1 MTEDLI
7 LNNPWLARFFA
18 APNQLEWS
26 AIVGGTVNPEIGHY
40 LRPWLQLLDQPE
52 GRAPIILPF
61 VRNDTVTGWYA
72 TTRDAKGGRELGS
85 EIRAWLG
92 PTFLDLFEMAP
103 IDRDPMAGAMRERSG
118 GSVWR
123 FSGSD
128 AASNRKIVQRLDDF
142 AVLLAR
148 RPALKST
155 FRRPVGAIRGEF
167 ERALLAR
174 DAARAE
180 ALIAELKATGRL
192 NEENLKYLDVRLSAG
207 LGLWPQIARDHW
219 LIRTLCDL
227 TLPPQIQSD
236 LIEALY
242 RTYVEESE
250 ALNDPSETRGRFDLH
265 IAKRYPRLF
274 ASRRGIRTPRVVK
287 SFLLFEQLQPS
298 PSVALIAELFA
309 LLPDN
314 CKRGISIEQI
324 DIQQPPAIDEST
336 ADEAF
341 DDGQFDRA
349 FAYYRV
355 LPITKKS
362 ISRMIH
368 CVNFIDTPES
378 RQDFLAAID
387 GADHQI
393 IESLTAAVREK
404 LIILQSPPVPSAP
417 TELLFPTVATM
428 SEAETPLGWVK
439 WAEDLAHGRD
449 LAGLEL
455 AVQNAATWDTEP
467 FESEALS
474 RQFADLLGNLGGE
487 AAAVARRSVPQVFG
501 SFFPIGLDP
510 TIGTKPIASVLFYL
524 IAVDERL
531 SAADLELLAQ
541 LLSHLLTLGM
551 AEGEYLSTIQ
561 DLSEIQDRI
570 RSYKH
575 LPWSLDICET
585 LAIAPAPS
593 EVARAAR
600 VEFFVKIVGQ
610 SQAFAHRIGPP
621 DMLPIEFLAQD
632 FGVGPDAL
640 TSLRRTEEAD
650 QQSAS
655 LPDLNGKTIGIYTLA
670 ETAGGRAKAALEQ
683 MFPGCVVEVN
693 SDTVATAKLRHLAQR
708 ADLFV
713 FAWKSSSH
721 AAFYCI
727 KEALPTGEPIWAP
740 GKGTAS
746 ILRAVLDSLH

>member
-1 MTEDLI
+1 MREDLI
-7 LNNPWLARFFA
+7 LDNPWLARFFA

-26 AIVGGTVNPEIGHY
+26 AIVGGTIDPEIDHY

-52 GRAPIILPF
+52 IRAPIILPF
-61 VRNDTVTGWYA
+61 VRSDAVVGWYA
-72 TTRDAKGGRELGS
+72 ITRDAKGGKELGS

-118 GSVWR
+118 GIVWR

-128 AASNRKIVQRLDDF
+128 AASNREILQRLDNF
-142 AVLLAR
+142 AALLAR
-148 RPALKST
+148 RPDLKSNV
-155 FRRPVGAIRGEF
+155 RRPVGAIRAQF

-174 DAARAE
+174 DAAQAE

-219 LIRTLCDL
+219 LIRTLSDL

-250 ALNDPSETRGRFDLH
+250 ALNDPSQTRSMFELH
-265 IAKRYPRLF
+265 IAKRYAGLF

-298 PSVALIAELFA
+298 PNGALLTELFE

-314 CKRGISIEQI
+314 SKLGISVEQTN
-324 DIQQPPAIDEST
+324 IQQPPPVDEGA

-349 FAYYRV
+349 LALYRI
-355 LPITKKS
+355 LPISKKS

-378 RQDFLAAID
+378 RQDFLAVID
-387 GADHQI
+387 GADQQL
-393 IESLTAAVREK
+393 IESLTPAVREK
-404 LIILQSPPVPSAP
+404 LNVLQSPTIQIAT
-417 TELLFPTVATM
+417 TELLFPTAATLPPVG
-428 SEAETPLGWVK
+428 SPLGWLK
-439 WAEDLAHGRD
+439 WAEDLSYGRD
-449 LAGLEL
+449 LASLEL
-455 AVQNAATWDTEP
+455 AVQNAATWDIKE

-474 RQFADLLGNLGGE
+474 RHFADLLGNLVGE
-487 AAAVARRSVPQVFG
+487 AAAVARRSVPQLFG
-501 SFFPIGLDP
+501 SFFPIGVNP
-510 TIGTKPIASVLFYL
+510 EVGAKPIASVLFYL

-531 SAADLELLAQ
+531 SGTDLDLLAQ
-541 LLSHLLTLGM
+541 LLSHLLTLGV

-561 DLSEIQDRI
+561 DLSEIQDRV

-593 EVARAAR
+593 KAARAAR

-610 SQAFAHRIGPP
+610 SQAFAHRIGPS

-632 FGVGPDAL
+632 FGVGPDVL
-640 TSLRRTEEAD
+640 TSLRRTEEAE
-650 QQSAS
+650 QQSAD
-655 LPDLNGKTIGIYTLA
+655 LRDLNGKTIGIYTLA
-670 ETAGGRAKAALEQ
+670 ETAGIRAKAALER

-721 AAFYCI
+721 AAFYCV

-746 ILRAVLDSLH
+746 ILRAVLDSLL